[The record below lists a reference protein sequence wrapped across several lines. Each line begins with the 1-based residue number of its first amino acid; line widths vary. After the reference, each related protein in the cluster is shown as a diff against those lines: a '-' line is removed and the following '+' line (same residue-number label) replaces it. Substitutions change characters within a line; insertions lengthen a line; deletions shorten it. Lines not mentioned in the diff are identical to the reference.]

1 MASSFGKR
9 TDPYPALRRIAG
21 GGVLAALGLYLADA
35 AIQAMRAPWQI
46 DDFPEALYIKT
57 ELLPWTFPLHMVAGG
72 LVLLLIPAM
81 ILLRHRPHWHR
92 RLGRI
97 TVPVV
102 LAAGVTAFPVALVAP
117 VTPLSAL
124 GFTVQGLLWLLFLG
138 LGLRHVRRGNI
149 AGHRAMMLLMA
160 ATTTGA
166 LFFRI
171 YLALYALYGNPRHYQ
186 AFYAFDAWIA
196 WALPLAAMAIF
207 LKRTGAFAANP
218 R

>member
-1 MASSFGKR
+1 M
-9 TDPYPALRRIAG
+9 
-21 GGVLAALGLYLADA
+21 LAALGLYLIDA
-35 AIQAMRAPWQI
+35 AVQAMRAPWQI

-57 ELLPWTFPLHMVAGG
+57 ELLPWTFSLHMVTGG

-81 ILLRHRPHWHR
+81 IALRHRPRWHR

-102 LAAGVTAFPVALVAP
+102 LVAGVTAFPVALVAP
-117 VTPLSAL
+117 VTPLSAY
-124 GFTVQGLLWLLFLG
+124 GFTVQGALWLLFLT
-138 LGLRHVRRGNI
+138 LGLRQIRRGNI

-171 YLALYALYGNPRHYQ
+171 YLALYALYGDPRHYQ
-186 AFYAFDAWIA
+186 AFYALDAWSA
-196 WALPLAAMAIF
+196 EGLTWDNAP
-207 LKRTGAFAANP
+207 ANDVNGSGVISGWP
-218 R
+218 VAGRASIIRYWSP